1 MYTVKS
7 VKTFH
12 GHDGYGWECNL
23 YNGKQKI
30 ATVVE
35 DGYGGELKFYW
46 TKATVP
52 TANTTRSTNVD
63 KLELESFCKTLPK
76 WDCIGKMIHTDKEIF
91 VDSLVQAKLT
101 EGDVKKLLK
110 KVAYIEGKDIFT
122 INCPSSL
129 AEHYTPSIVRRH
141 PTAVILNTLPF
152 DKAVE
157 LYKKVA

>member
-23 YNGKQKI
+23 YNDKQKI

-46 TKATVP
+46 TKP
-52 TANTTRSTNVD
+52 TSVD

-110 KVAYIEGKDIFT
+110 KICFIDGLKVLT
-122 INCPSSL
+122 INLKFDESYIPK
-129 AEHYTPSIVRRH
+129 IMKRH
-141 PTAVILNTLPF
+141 PNATILNTMPF
-152 DKAVE
+152 DKAVA
-157 LYKKVA
+157 LYKEVA

>member
-23 YNGKQKI
+23 YNDKQKI

-46 TKATVP
+46 TKP
-52 TANTTRSTNVD
+52 TSVD

-110 KVAYIEGKDIFT
+110 KICFIDGLKVLT
-122 INCPSSL
+122 INLKFDENYIPK
-129 AEHYTPSIVRRH
+129 IMKRH
-141 PTAVILNTLPF
+141 PNATILNTMPF
-152 DKAVE
+152 DKAVA
-157 LYKKVA
+157 LYKEVA

>member
-23 YNGKQKI
+23 YNDKQKI

-46 TKATVP
+46 TKP
-52 TANTTRSTNVD
+52 TSVD

-110 KVAYIEGKDIFT
+110 KICFIDGLKVLT
-122 INCPSSL
+122 INIKFDENYIPK
-129 AEHYTPSIVRRH
+129 IMKRH
-141 PTAVILNTLPF
+141 PNATILNTMPF
-152 DKAVE
+152 DKAVA
-157 LYKKVA
+157 LYKEVA

>member
-1 MYTVKS
+1 
-7 VKTFH
+7 
-12 GHDGYGWECNL
+12 
-23 YNGKQKI
+23 
-30 ATVVE
+30 
-35 DGYGGELKFYW
+35 
-46 TKATVP
+46 
-52 TANTTRSTNVD
+52 
-63 KLELESFCKTLPK
+63 
-76 WDCIGKMIHTDKEIF
+76 MIHTDKEIF

>member
-23 YNGKQKI
+23 YNDKQKI

-35 DGYGGELKFYW
+35 DGWGGELKFYW
-46 TKATVP
+46 TKP
-52 TANTTRSTNVD
+52 TSVD

-110 KVAYIEGKDIFT
+110 KICFIDGLKVLT
-122 INCPSSL
+122 INLKFDENYIPK
-129 AEHYTPSIVRRH
+129 IMKRH
-141 PTAVILNTLPF
+141 PNATILNTMPF
-152 DKAVE
+152 DKAVA
-157 LYKKVA
+157 LYKEVA

>member
-1 MYTVKS
+1 MYTAKS

-35 DGYGGELKFYW
+35 DGWGGELKFYW
-46 TKATVP
+46 TKP
-52 TANTTRSTNVD
+52 TSVD

-110 KVAYIEGKDIFT
+110 KICFIDGLKVLT
-122 INCPSSL
+122 INLKFDENYIPK
-129 AEHYTPSIVRRH
+129 IMKRH
-141 PTAVILNTLPF
+141 PNATILNTMPF
-152 DKAVE
+152 DKAVA
-157 LYKKVA
+157 LYKEVA

>member
-23 YNGKQKI
+23 YNDKQKI

-110 KVAYIEGKDIFT
+110 KICFIDGLKVLT
-122 INCPSSL
+122 INLKFDENYIPK
-129 AEHYTPSIVRRH
+129 IMKRH
-141 PTAVILNTLPF
+141 PNATILNTMPF
-152 DKAVE
+152 DKAVA
-157 LYKKVA
+157 LYKEVA

>member
-23 YNGKQKI
+23 YNDKQKI

-35 DGYGGELKFYW
+35 DGCGGELKFYW
-46 TKATVP
+46 TKP
-52 TANTTRSTNVD
+52 TSVD

-110 KVAYIEGKDIFT
+110 KICFIDGLKVLT
-122 INCPSSL
+122 INLKFDENYIPK
-129 AEHYTPSIVRRH
+129 IMKRH
-141 PTAVILNTLPF
+141 PNATILNTMPF
-152 DKAVE
+152 DKAVA
-157 LYKKVA
+157 LYKEVA

>member
-46 TKATVP
+46 TKP
-52 TANTTRSTNVD
+52 TSVV
-63 KLELESFCKTLPK
+63 KLELESFCKALPK

-110 KVAYIEGKDIFT
+110 KICFIDGLKVLT
-122 INCPSSL
+122 INLKFDENYIPK
-129 AEHYTPSIVRRH
+129 IMKRH
-141 PTAVILNTLPF
+141 PNATILNTMPF
-152 DKAVE
+152 DKAVA
-157 LYKKVA
+157 LYKEVA

>member
-1 MYTVKS
+1 MPKS
-7 VKTFH
+7 PPPSPFH

-23 YNGKQKI
+23 YNDKQKI

-46 TKATVP
+46 TKP
-52 TANTTRSTNVD
+52 TSVD

-110 KVAYIEGKDIFT
+110 KICFIDGLKVLT
-122 INCPSSL
+122 INLKFDENYIPK
-129 AEHYTPSIVRRH
+129 IMKRH
-141 PTAVILNTLPF
+141 PNATILNTMPF
-152 DKAVE
+152 DKAVA
-157 LYKKVA
+157 LYKEVA

>member
-35 DGYGGELKFYW
+35 DGWGGELKFYW
-46 TKATVP
+46 TKP
-52 TANTTRSTNVD
+52 TSVD

-110 KVAYIEGKDIFT
+110 KICFIDGLKVLT
-122 INCPSSL
+122 INLKFDENYIPK
-129 AEHYTPSIVRRH
+129 IMKRH
-141 PTAVILNTLPF
+141 PNATILNTMPF
-152 DKAVE
+152 DKAVA
-157 LYKKVA
+157 LYKEVA

>member
-46 TKATVP
+46 TKP
-52 TANTTRSTNVD
+52 TSVD

-110 KVAYIEGKDIFT
+110 KICFIDGLKVLT
-122 INCPSSL
+122 INLKFDENYIPK
-129 AEHYTPSIVRRH
+129 IMKRH
-141 PTAVILNTLPF
+141 PNATILNTMPF
-152 DKAVE
+152 DKAVA
-157 LYKKVA
+157 LYKEVA